1 MNKLS
6 SLLKNILG
14 LLFIGVDGD
23 IDDADPDT
31 GNDLPDDPVDV
42 DDVDLPDDDL
52 PDDPPV
58 RAAPRRSDADDR
70 LARLEAEVER
80 RGRLAEEARRAADAR
95 PDPTFEDE
103 ERRLR
108 DPNTSELE
116 RWQIQSNRTLRAT
129 EARAT
134 QALMQAQEMQ
144 DRTRF
149 EAKVASDPR
158 RAKYLDRVE
167 EEVTRAKSRGQM
179 ASREDV
185 YYWMLGKDIAEGK
198 VKSKPKAA
206 APAANVNRGKS
217 PAVRSDVQ
225 SRGART
231 EHDKRVARLANMNI

>member
-1 MNKLS
+1 MNKL
-6 SLLKNILG
+6 LKKLLG
-14 LLFIGVDGD
+14 LLFPGIDGD
-23 IDDADPDT
+23 NDDDSPDIDL
-31 GNDLPDDPVDV
+31 GVQDDSDDV
-42 DDVDLPDDDL
+42 GDVDLPDDDL

-80 RGRLAEEARRAADAR
+80 RGRLAEEARAAAQPR
-95 PDPTFEDE
+95 VDPTYEEE
-103 ERRLR
+103 ERKLR
-108 DPNTSELE
+108 DPSTSELE

-167 EEVTRAKSRGQM
+167 EEVSKAKQRGQM

-198 VKSKPKAA
+198 LKSKAKAA
-206 APAANVNRGKS
+206 PAAANVNRGKS
-217 PAVRSDVQ
+217 PGVRSDTPA
-225 SRGART
+225 RGART

>member
-1 MNKLS
+1 MNKL
-6 SLLKNILG
+6 LKKLLG
-14 LLFIGVDGD
+14 LLFIGVDGET
-23 IDDADPDT
+23 DDDPADT
-31 GNDLPDDPVDV
+31 GSDVSDDSADI

-52 PDDPPV
+52 PNDPPV

-80 RGRLAEEARRAADAR
+80 RGRLAEEARQAAAPR
-95 PDPTFEDE
+95 TDPTFEDE
-103 ERRLR
+103 ERRLK

-149 EAKVASDPR
+149 EAKVANDPR

-198 VKSKPKAA
+198 LKTKAKA
-206 APAANVNRGKS
+206 APASNVNRGKS

-225 SRGART
+225 AKGART

>member
-1 MNKLS
+1 MNKL
-6 SLLKNILG
+6 LKKLLG
-14 LLFIGVDGD
+14 LLFIGVDGENDDPAD
-23 IDDADPDT
+23 IDP
-31 GNDLPDDPVDV
+31 NPQDDPVDV

-58 RAAPRRSDADDR
+58 RTAPRRSDADDR

-80 RGRLAEEARRAADAR
+80 RGRLAEEARAAANPR
-95 PDPTFEDE
+95 VDPTFEDE

-108 DPNTSELE
+108 DPSTSELE
-116 RWQIQSNRTLRAT
+116 KWQIQSNRTLRAT

-149 EAKVASDPR
+149 EAKAASDPR
-158 RAKYLDRVE
+158 RSKYIERVE
-167 EEVTRAKSRGQM
+167 EEVSRAKARGQM

-198 VKSKPKAA
+198 VKSKTAAKAA
-206 APAANVNRGKS
+206 PDVNRGKS
-217 PAVRSDVQ
+217 PGVRSDVQ
-225 SRGART
+225 ARGART
-231 EHDKRVARLANMNI
+231 EREKRAARLANMAI